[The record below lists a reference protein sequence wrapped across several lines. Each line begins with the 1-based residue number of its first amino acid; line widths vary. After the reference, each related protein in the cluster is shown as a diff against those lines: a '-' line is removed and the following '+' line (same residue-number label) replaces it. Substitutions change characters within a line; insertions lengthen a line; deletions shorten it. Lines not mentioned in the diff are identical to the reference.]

1 MATFEDRQAWDLD
14 AWPEMYSKLKELQVM
29 VFLSG
34 AGFELNMMAF
44 TMSSLSAGC
53 GHCQAHGAYGLDK
66 AGVPIEK
73 IQGLWNFA
81 TSDLFDD
88 RECAALSFAMAASTS
103 PSAVTA
109 EHHAAPTRR
118 CVRCS
123 Q

>member
-1 MATFEDRQAWDLD
+1 
-14 AWPEMYSKLKELQVM
+14 M

-44 TMSSLSAGC
+44 TMLSLSAGC
-53 GHCQAHGAYGLDK
+53 RHCQAHGAYGLAK

-88 RECAALSFAMAASTS
+88 RECAALSFAAAASTS

-109 EHHAAPTRR
+109 EHHAALRSNFSDEE
-118 CVRCS
+118 VRS
-123 Q
+123 LLAVVSVAGFMNR